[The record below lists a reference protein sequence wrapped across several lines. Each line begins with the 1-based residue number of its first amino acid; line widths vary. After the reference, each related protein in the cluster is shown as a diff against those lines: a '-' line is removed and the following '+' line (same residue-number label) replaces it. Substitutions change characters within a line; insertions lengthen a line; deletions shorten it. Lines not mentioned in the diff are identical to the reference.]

1 MLQRYFTG
9 AALAVLIG
17 AGTGVAQQRPD
28 TLRPNLDL
36 QLAYGLAVRPVLTP
50 ALSLSLPAALMTGQ
64 LATALRPADEWFP
77 QDTADAL
84 YRRGRAEFNRGN
96 LEAAIELFRQL
107 RQEREDSSY
116 LPQAMYYEA
125 FALSRMRNERSYRS
139 ALQLLDEF
147 RARYAEDGG
156 YASRDAEAL
165 YTQIQG
171 YLARLGDSEAAAAL
185 SVRASELGATQ
196 TSLQVSQLA
205 LQSELVARQAQQLAL
220 GSSMALRGGVLLQG
234 GDEDDIRMQALNALY
249 QMDAENAVPILRE
262 VLANK
267 DSSRISMRKRALLI
281 LSQKRADG
289 REDILLDVA
298 RNDPDLGV
306 REQAVQWLSMV
317 RTDRAVAALD
327 SILQFATEESLQE
340 KAILALSQHRS
351 DRAGEILR
359 DYARRSDVSVD
370 TRAQVI
376 MWLGQRRS
384 ADNGAFLRELYA
396 ELGDSVLKERTLL
409 ALSRTRNEENV
420 QFLMGIV
427 MDSGENMRT
436 RTRALFWVGQ
446 MRGVDLPIYDLY
458 GRVTEP
464 EMKEQLIAVYGQRG
478 RDSVAVDQ
486 LIAIVRTEQDPELR
500 GKAIF
505 WLGQTRSPRAAEVLR
520 EIINND

>member
-9 AALAVLIG
+9 AALAVLVG
-17 AGTGVAQQRPD
+17 AGTGVAEQRLP
-28 TLRPNLDL
+28 TVRPNLDL
-36 QLAYGLAVRPVLTP
+36 PTAYGWAVR
-50 ALSLSLPAALMTGQ
+50 
-64 LATALRPADEWFP
+64 FP

-96 LEAAIELFRQL
+96 LQAAIDLFRQL
-107 RQEREDSSY
+107 RQEHEDSSY

-125 FALSRMRNERSYRS
+125 FALSRLRNERSYRS
-139 ALQLLDEF
+139 ALELLDVF
-147 RARYAEDGG
+147 RTRYGG
-156 YASRDAEAL
+156 VEGSVNRDAEVL

-171 YLARLGDSEAAAAL
+171 YLARMGDSEAAAVL
-185 SVRASELGATQ
+185 SVRASQLGVAQ
-196 TSLQVSQLA
+196 TMLQVNQVA
-205 LQSELVARQAQQLAL
+205 LQSQLMAQRSQQIAL
-220 GSSMALRGGVLLQG
+220 GSRLLGRVMLQG
-234 GDEDDIRMQALNALY
+234 SDEDDIRMQALNALY

-267 DSSRISMRKRALLI
+267 DSSRINMRKRALLI
-281 LSQKRADG
+281 LSQKRTDG

-317 RTDRAVAALD
+317 RTDRAVDALD
-327 SILQFATEESLQE
+327 SILQFAIEESLQE

-376 MWLGQRRS
+376 MWLGNRRG
-384 ADNGAFLRELYA
+384 ADNAAFLRGLYP

-409 ALSRTRNEENV
+409 ALSQTRDDENA

-427 MDSGENMRT
+427 MDSGEDMRT

-446 MRGVDLPIYDLY
+446 MRGVELPIYDLY
-458 GRVTEP
+458 GQVTEP

-478 RDSVAVDQ
+478 RDSVAVGQ
-486 LIAIVRTEQDPELR
+486 LISIVRTERDPELR

-520 EIINND
+520 EIINNE